1 VGRIQNGYEVKMRA
15 LLGRVRPRR
24 LEEGIQNLLGKARRM
39 QLERGLPEPRALE
52 QVYNRLQNQLNRWMQ
67 VKELSQQSVAFRDA
81 LPGEPFF
88 LCDAGLGGLTRWL
101 RAAGYEADWI
111 PDVDDGVLIAEAQQ
125 RGAILVTTD
134 SMMMERR
141 ILREGIVPALWV
153 PPAFKMH
160 EQLALV
166 LRELRLPLRPPRC
179 MHCGGKLQVVEKETM
194 RDRIPPKTYRWLD
207 EFFVC
212 EKCGKL
218 FWHGTHW
225 QRIREQLG
233 SLTV

>member
-1 VGRIQNGYEVKMRA
+1 
-15 LLGRVRPRR
+15 
-24 LEEGIQNLLGKARRM
+24 
-39 QLERGLPEPRALE
+39 LPEPRALE

-67 VKELSQQSVAFRDA
+67 VKELSQQSVPFRDA
-81 LPGEPFF
+81 LPGEPHF

-111 PDVDDGVLIAEAQQ
+111 PDVDDGVLIVEAQR

-166 LRELRLPLRPPRC
+166 LRELRLPLRQPRC
-179 MHCGGKLQVVEKETM
+179 MHCGGKLQIVDKEAM
-194 RDRIPPKTYRWLD
+194 RERIPPKTYLWLN

-212 EKCGKL
+212 EKCGQL

-225 QRIREQLG
+225 QRIRYQLG
-233 SLTV
+233 NLTV